1 MSLLDYLLAPR
12 EDHRGWKTPSE
23 ASRILFVMVVSS
35 VSYWAWPVTEGNI
48 VMWAGTVIMVSTA
61 LLSLG
66 WWLLSLAARNR
77 VPRKLTS
84 SVGKVTKRHRKNH
97 SS

>member
-1 MSLLDYLLAPR
+1 MSLLDFLLAPR

-23 ASRILFVMVVSS
+23 ASRILFVMVVGSG
-35 VSYWAWPVTEGNI
+35 SYWAWPITEGNI
-48 VMWAGTVIMVSTA
+48 VMWVGTVIMVSTA

-77 VPRKLTS
+77 APRKLTD
-84 SVGKVTKRHRKNH
+84 SVGKITKRRRKF

>member
-23 ASRILFVMVVSS
+23 ASRILFVMVVGS
-35 VSYWAWPVTEGNI
+35 VSYWAWPITEGNI
-48 VMWAGTVIMVSTA
+48 VMWAGTVMMVSTA

-77 VPRKLTS
+77 APRKLTA
-84 SVGKVTKRHRKNH
+84 SVEKVTKRRRKH

>member
-1 MSLLDYLLAPR
+1 MIIKIHGQELYLQLM
-12 EDHRGWKTPSE
+12 KQSE
-23 ASRILFVMVVSS
+23 NLEILFVMVVGS